1 MNLTIRELRLEDFP
15 SLQANIFVRD
25 TAEEVRERTIANLER
40 VSRNEIIVF
49 VAELD
54 GEVVG
59 NAQLTKSSHPLYAHR
74 AAIDDVVVC
83 YRYWRRGIA
92 RRLLEACRERARTEG
107 VTIIE
112 IKVRGGEP
120 AEEVYRKCGFTEYGR
135 LPGGM
140 LESWSGAAYDEVSLW
155 VRL

>member
-1 MNLTIRELRLEDFP
+1 MNLTIRELRLEDFLG
-15 SLQANIFVRD
+15 LQANIFVRD

-40 VSRNEIIVF
+40 VSRSEIIVF

-83 YRYWRRGIA
+83 HRYWRRGIA
-92 RRLLEACRERARTEG
+92 RRLLAACKERARADG
-107 VTIIE
+107 ITIIE

-140 LESWSGAAYDEVSLW
+140 LESWSGAVYDEVSLW
-155 VRL
+155 VWL